1 MLKKYDSLILSGY
14 KIVFDPSELYKENG
28 ITPEIRKL
36 LETVFNQVML
46 KKENAEAD
54 IKELIDKYPEVPQ
67 FKNYLTTYYSLMGRF
82 DMAHEV
88 NQQIVREHPDY
99 LFGKINLAYESL
111 RKKEFDKVPAVLG
124 EAMEIKSLYPV
135 MEVFH
140 VEEVLSFYNVAVD
153 YFVETGN
160 IEAAEMR
167 LKIMSELDKDNVKTK
182 EAEKVITF
190 SNIKAGY
197 ARFKETMA
205 KRRHSKFIPK
215 KKYKQ
220 TDVAP
225 SFINHEMTLLYQF
238 SFQIDFKEIKK
249 LLELPKESLIE
260 DLKKVVIDSIIR
272 FKHFKKTEWTPSTHS
287 FPLHALFML
296 RELKAEE
303 SLDVVLEVLRQNEKF
318 LDYWFSDALTE
329 NIWTII
335 YECGINNLDS
345 LRDFILEEGNDT
357 YARAAISQAVS
368 QIAVNFPER
377 RSEIIEW
384 YFNVFSYFIEQKDNE
399 MLIDTSLIGLM
410 VCDVLDI
417 KAVELEET
425 FVKLYLCEIIDI
437 EIVGELEELLEDLHS
452 KDHKIYRN
460 ERFSLEEIY
469 KQFAR
474 FEKSEEKYTEI
485 KKLKA
490 INDAGLKEYPPL
502 PEIYRNVGRNEKCP
516 CGSGLKF
523 KKCHGK
529 GS

>member
-1 MLKKYDSLILSGY
+1 MKYDSLFLSGY

-36 LETVFNQVML
+36 LETVLKQVLL
-46 KKENAEAD
+46 KKKNAEAD
-54 IKELIDKYPEVPQ
+54 IIELIDKYPEIPQ
-67 FKNYLTTYYSLMGRF
+67 FKNYLSTYYSLVGRF
-82 DMAHEV
+82 DMAYEV
-88 NQQIVREHPDY
+88 NQQIIRKHPDY
-99 LFGKINLAYESL
+99 LFGKINLVNEYL

-124 EAMEIKSLYPV
+124 EAMEIKSLYPDR
-135 MEVFH
+135 EVFH
-140 VEEVLSFYNVAVD
+140 VEEVLSFYNVAVE

-167 LKIMSELDKDNVKTK
+167 LKIMSELDKDNVKIK
-182 EAEKVITF
+182 EAEKVITI

-205 KRRHSKFIPK
+205 KRSHSKFIPK
-215 KKYKQ
+215 IKYKQ

-225 SFINHEMTLLYQF
+225 SFINHEMTLLYKF

-249 LLELPKESLIE
+249 ILELPKESLIE

-272 FKHFKKTEWTPSTHS
+272 FKHFKKIAWSPSTHS

-303 SLDVVLEVLRQNEKF
+303 GLDVVLEVLRQNEKF

-329 NIWTII
+329 NIWTIL
-335 YECGINNLDS
+335 YKCGKNNLEV
-345 LRDFILEEGNDT
+345 LMDFILEEGNDT
-357 YARAAISQAVS
+357 YARASVSQAVS
-368 QIAVNFPER
+368 QIAINIPER
-377 RSEIIEW
+377 RKEIIEW
-384 YFNVFSYFIEQKDNE
+384 YFSVFNFFIEEKDND
-399 MLIDTSLIGLM
+399 MLVDTTLIGLM
-410 VCDVLDI
+410 VCDVLDLNV
-417 KAVELEET
+417 VELEET
-425 FVKLYLCEIIDI
+425 FVKLYLSEIIDI
-437 EIVGELEELLEDLHS
+437 EIVGELDELLKDLHS
-452 KDHKIYRN
+452 KDHKVYRDKCY
-460 ERFSLEEIY
+460 SLEDIY

-474 FEKSEEKYTEI
+474 FEKSEEKYSEI

-490 INDAGLKEYPPL
+490 VNDARSKEYPPL
-502 PEIYRNVGRNEKCP
+502 TDIYRKVGRNEKCP